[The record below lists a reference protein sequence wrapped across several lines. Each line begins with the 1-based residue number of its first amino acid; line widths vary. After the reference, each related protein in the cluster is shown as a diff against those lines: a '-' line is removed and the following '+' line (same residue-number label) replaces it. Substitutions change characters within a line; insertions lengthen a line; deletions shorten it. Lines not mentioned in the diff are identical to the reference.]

1 MTDKSAETSA
11 LTLNDII
18 IKGIQEVKGTH
29 ITVVD
34 LTNVPDA
41 FSDYFILCNGT
52 SDTNVQAISK
62 SIEETTRELLNEKP
76 QHVEGYREANWILM
90 DYFETTV
97 HIFKED
103 QRELYNLEELWADAQ
118 LTLIPDL
125 NE

>member
-1 MTDKSAETSA
+1 MTDKSAESSA
-11 LTLNDII
+11 MTLNDII
-18 IKGIQEVKGTH
+18 IKGIQEVKGSQ

-34 LTNVPDA
+34 LTSVPDA

-62 SIEETTRELLNEKP
+62 SIEDTTRELLNEKP
-76 QHVEGYREANWILM
+76 QHLEGFREANWILM
-90 DYFETTV
+90 DYFNTTV
-97 HIFKED
+97 HIFKQD
-103 QRELYNLEELWADAQ
+103 HRELYNLEELWADAQ

>member
-1 MTDKSAETSA
+1 MTKKSLDTSV

-18 IKGIQEVKGTH
+18 IKGIQEVKGSQ

-41 FSDYFILCNGT
+41 FSDYFILCTGS
-52 SDTNVQAISK
+52 SDTNVQAICK
-62 SIEETTRELLNEKP
+62 SIEDTTRELINEKP

-90 DYFETTV
+90 DYFETVV
-97 HIFKED
+97 HIFKEEE
-103 QRELYNLEELWADAQ
+103 RELYNLEELWADAQ
-118 LTLIPDL
+118 LSLIPDL